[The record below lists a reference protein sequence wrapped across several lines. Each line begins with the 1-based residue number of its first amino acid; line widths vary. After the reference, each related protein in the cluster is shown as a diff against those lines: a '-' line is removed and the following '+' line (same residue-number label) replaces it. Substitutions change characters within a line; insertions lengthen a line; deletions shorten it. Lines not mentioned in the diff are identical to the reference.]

1 MMIQTM
7 MVESFNA
14 FAAAVVSDG
23 VHIYKVLMNATREK
37 RFLVLAEDGKT
48 ELECYSSLNESIYS
62 RFSGIFLV
70 LQRTVDASNKIYSEN
85 ILNEITSSKEF
96 TNLGD
101 KYTASN
107 IFSYHGREMIACA
120 EYDFSAEVPSYMY
133 TVSDMELN
141 DLEGYEA
148 LYQAVNS
155 EYYPVLADLD
165 NYAWEHIPE
174 ERRL

>member
-14 FAAAVVSDG
+14 AAAAVVSDG

-48 ELECYSSLNESIYS
+48 ELECYSSLQKSIYS

-85 ILNEITSSKEF
+85 ILHEITSSKEF
-96 TNLGD
+96 TDLGD

-107 IFSYHGREMIACA
+107 IFTYRGREMIACA
-120 EYDFSAEVPSYMY
+120 EYDFSDEIPAYTY
-133 TVSDMELN
+133 TVSDTELN

-148 LYQAVNS
+148 LYQAVGS
-155 EYYPVLADLD
+155 EFYPILADLD
-165 NYAWEHIPE
+165 NYMQKRIQREK
-174 ERRL
+174 LS